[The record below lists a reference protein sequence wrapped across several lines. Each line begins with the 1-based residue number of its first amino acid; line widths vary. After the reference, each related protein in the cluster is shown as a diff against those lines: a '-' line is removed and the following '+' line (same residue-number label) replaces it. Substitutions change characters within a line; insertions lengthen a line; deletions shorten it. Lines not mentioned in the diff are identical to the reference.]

1 MTSREVRK
9 PRSDKKHDIQPTIL
23 IELKDMIYRIS
34 YIISRPV
41 KDICEDACRHGLNS
55 KRVLAELS
63 KHFKRNVSFKNTM
76 YIGHLNS
83 PSIQRMSVSSQT
95 ERIGIR
101 FKAHDYENI
110 CTLAYA
116 LNVTPS
122 RATALL
128 LEASLKDSDF
138 MNAYL
143 EKHIANTLN
152 DNRMKELKKVIRF
165 LNANNPHDERISWLN
180 LLAYIFKEIKNSGA
194 SVHDTLVDYINRWK

>member
-1 MTSREVRK
+1 MVSREVKK
-9 PRSDKKHDIQPTIL
+9 PRSDKKRDVQPTIS
-23 IELKDMIYRIS
+23 ISLKDTIYRIN

-41 KDICEDACRHGLNS
+41 KDICEDACRYGLNS

-63 KHFKRNVSFKNTM
+63 KHFKRNVSFKNTL

-83 PSIQRMSVSSQT
+83 PAMQRMSVSSQT
-95 ERIGIR
+95 ERVGIR

-128 LEASLKDSDF
+128 LEASVKDSAF
-138 MNAYL
+138 INAYL
-143 EKHIANTLN
+143 EKHLADTLD
-152 DNRMKELKKVIRF
+152 DNRMKELKKVIRY
-165 LNANNPHDERISWLN
+165 LNANNPYEERISWLN
-180 LLAYIFKEIKNSGA
+180 LLTYIFKEIKDGSV
-194 SVHDTLVDYINRWK
+194 SVHDTLVDYINKWR